1 MLELSPHKP
10 FKCVL
15 NDTAKVPFI
24 HFVFNSKTLKCLFSA
39 IYICMF
45 YTICF
50 IALTSS
56 SIISEKKLNIKG
68 QVKK

>member
-1 MLELSPHKP
+1 MLELSPNNP

-50 IALTSS
+50 IALKFKEKLIL
-56 SIISEKKLNIKG
+56 SILLS
-68 QVKK
+68 VKITI